1 MANGNNEN
9 IGNKIDDVLS
19 YPILTEEVRHPGP
32 YRPEPSGSPGY
43 ASPGYTPYGKIVE
56 NALRDIL
63 GWRVRESDPK
73 GFVAALNQS
82 FHLADV
88 EGHTEWQWMPH
99 TYAIDAE
106 LGAVTGAQAALYA
119 RAKAALNQALPLLN
133 GLRAL
138 LPASDDQDIEA
149 MSAIVRSSLTEL
161 VKELGEEGGPT
172 LSRVDQYFDL
182 LLGSN
187 SNLTDTE
194 QVGGQLG
201 KLRDAYGLVRRNV
214 NTIAEEQDLTNF
226 LILVDYVNSLKLTWD
241 AQRDFFDRQ
250 GTDVFLGTQL
260 VLLSRTLA
268 VVAESV
274 QEAYFAMDSVFLGPA
289 ERRVTKLDLGTNPP
303 IFIGELLSW
312 VERFALEEGPRLLR
326 EGGKE
331 GIIQA
336 FGPTVAK
343 LNNLVKGAAEESANN
358 SSNPTP
364 GFHTPRV
371 QRAFEELSVHL
382 NTTLKLANSIRRVS
396 RPSINAVDPEE
407 LTSGETVRVTIN
419 GADFQPGAKV
429 RLNESGVSQ
438 DEILSPK
445 VLFVDQAEIK
455 ATFDLTGIRGNTRWT
470 VVVIN
475 PDGQYDTLKRAI
487 RVNPAPAE
495 PEPPPPPQPTV
506 SGFKPKQLSIEGE
519 QSLNITGTNLD
530 PANTRV
536 ILMGGTPE
544 CIFAPSTSVQ
554 RATLDTLVAIF
565 DLSGIQQ
572 PTEEVMVMVVSN
584 KEGHTSIP
592 QGTLKITS
600 KTTAAG
606 KPVSAAKGR
615 RKK

>member
-1 MANGNNEN
+1 MSTGNNDD

-19 YPILTEEVRHPGP
+19 YPILTEEVRHNGP

-43 ASPGYTPYGKIVE
+43 ASPAYTPYGKIVE

-138 LPASDDQDIEA
+138 LPASDEQDIEA

-343 LNNLVKGAAEESANN
+343 LNTLVKGAAEASANG

-371 QRAFEELSVHL
+371 QRAFDELSVHL
-382 NTTLKLANSIRRVS
+382 NTTLDLANSIRRVA
-396 RPSINAVDPEE
+396 RPSISAVDPEE
-407 LTSGETVRVTIN
+407 VTSGETVRLTIN
-419 GADFQPGAKV
+419 GSNFQSGAEV
-429 RLNESGVSQ
+429 RLNKSGPSQ
-438 DEILSPK
+438 AEIKSSK
-445 VLFVDQAEIK
+445 VLFVSEAEIK
-455 ATFDLTGIRGNTRWT
+455 AIFNLSDDIPDNSVWS
-470 VVVIN
+470 VVVKN
-475 PDGQYDTLKRAI
+475 PDGQYDWLQGAVTI
-487 RVNPAPAE
+487 TSP
-495 PEPPPPPQPTV
+495 PEPPPLEATITELFPLELFSDHNQMLT
-506 SGFKPKQLSIEGE
+506 
-519 QSLNITGTNLD
+519 ITGENFD
-530 PANTRV
+530 PDDNAVTL
-536 ILMGGTPE
+536 I
-544 CIFAPSTSVQ
+544 STKSGSSFNIPALNVSSDP
-554 RATLDTLVAIF
+554 TSIVAVF
-565 DLSGIQQ
+565 DLSNVS
-572 PTEEVMVMVVSN
+572 PTTDVMVLVEGPDN
-584 KEGHTSIP
+584 KYSLVAQDRLE
-592 QGTLKITS
+592 ITNPNAGNT
-600 KTTAAG
+600 KAAG
-606 KPVSAAKGR
+606 AAKR
-615 RKK
+615 RGKK

>member
-1 MANGNNEN
+1 MANGNNED
-9 IGNKIDDVLS
+9 ISNKIDDVMS

-32 YRPEPSGSPGY
+32 YRPDPNGSPGY

-73 GFVAALNQS
+73 GFLSALNQS

-99 TYAIDAE
+99 TYAIDTE

-133 GLRAL
+133 GLRVL
-138 LPASDDQDIEA
+138 LPASDEQDIEA

-187 SNLTDTE
+187 SNSNLNDSE

-201 KLRDAYGLVRRNV
+201 KLRDAFGLVRRNV
-214 NTIAEEQDLTNF
+214 NTVAEEQDLTNF
-226 LILVDYVNSLKLTWD
+226 LILVDYVTSLKLTWD
-241 AQRDFFDRQ
+241 AQRHFFDRED
-250 GTDVFLGTQL
+250 TDVFLGTQL

-312 VERFALEEGPRLLR
+312 VERFALEEGPRLLK

-343 LNNLVKGAAEESANN
+343 LNTLVKGAADESAKN

-382 NTTLKLANSIRRVS
+382 NTTLNLANSIRRVPAPFIS
-396 RPSINAVDPEE
+396 VINPKEV
-407 LTSGETVRVTIN
+407 TSGEPVMVRIN
-419 GADFQPGAKV
+419 GANFQSGPKV
-429 RLNESGVSQ
+429 NLIETGVLEPNTRESTVNFADGT
-438 DEILSPK
+438 EIL
-445 VLFVDQAEIK
+445 
-455 ATFDLTGIRGNTRWT
+455 ATFDLADDLPDNSVWT
-470 VVVIN
+470 VEVTN
-475 PDGQYDTLKRAI
+475 PDGQKGSLEEAI
-487 RVNPAPAE
+487 TILNP
-495 PEPPPPPQPTV
+495 PESVTPLV
-506 SGFKPKQLSIEGE
+506 AS
-519 QSLNITGTNLD
+519 ITGFSPSELSTDDGQGLEITGENFD
-530 PANTRV
+530 PVDNTV
-536 ILMGGTPE
+536 TLISTTPNSFFPLE
-544 CIFAPSTSVQ
+544 ATKVFSTSGKLGAVFNLSNVP
-554 RATLDTLVAIF
+554 ATT
-565 DLSGIQQ
+565 DLKVIVEG
-572 PTEEVMVMVVSN
+572 PDN
-584 KEGHTSIP
+584 KYCLIA
-592 QGTLKITS
+592 QDRLKISNGDEGTS
-600 KTTAAG
+600 KAA
-606 KPVSAAKGR
+606 SAAKR
-615 RKK
+615 RGKK